1 MGQATYSYGGR
12 CELWGRLPIP
22 MVGSELWGWLPIP
35 MGQATYSYG
44 GELTMGQAFF
54 LPVKKAISCYVRGQG
69 YFYYFLILSGFF
81 HFIEFLGRIFL

>member
-22 MVGSELWGWLPIP
+22 MVGSELWGRLPIP

-54 LPVKKAISCYVRGQG
+54 LPVKKAISYQFRLRVGKSVSTEESQ
-69 YFYYFLILSGFF
+69 LA
-81 HFIEFLGRIFL
+81 GRR